1 MALVLAMSMAVG
13 LTACGKDKKK
23 EKPEPKAT
31 AEVENG
37 TAKAGGRGD
46 GQSDV
51 PLVAASASFDRKF
64 NPFLASSEADR
75 QAVDLTQTLLVGND
89 RAGRIVYKGIDGEL
103 REYNDTNY
111 TYFGIADLKVRYRK
125 DKNRTVYR
133 IKLRD
138 DLVFSDGEPLNIDD
152 VIFTMYAF
160 CDTDYQGEVSLGQKN
175 IQGLLNY
182 QANSSVAESLSEG
195 QVDRY
200 LRKMPKALQ
209 KWIDEQVIRKTL
221 KKGMEQCRQNYKG
234 AGYAS
239 AAEYFIAKYSRDP
252 EKRKETDI
260 KKAYQAVVREYNEKN
275 YMLLARAD
283 SGNENAFETAIRR
296 EARKQLA
303 HSRQKAGKAKSVK
316 NISGIRRLNDYEM
329 KVITDGYDKDM
340 IYAMQIPVC
349 ALHYYGDITK
359 YNYQKNQFGFKRGDI
374 SALQA
379 NRTSPMGAGA
389 YRFVKYENGIV
400 YYTSNELYYQ
410 GCPKVAYLQL
420 KDMSGINSE
429 IAELQG
435 KTVDLITASLNQEA
449 FEKLKE
455 VNSNG
460 EISGKTVTTRFVKE
474 NEYAYIG
481 LNAQNVKVGTNGGSE
496 ASKNLRKALATVLS
510 AFRDTARD
518 YYGYG
523 ASGINYPV
531 SADFWLSPEQRDEG
545 SLAYAVD
552 PNGEEIY
559 ESDDDPKEK
568 QEKAA
573 KAALD
578 YLELAGYTI
587 DNGKVTAAPA
597 GASMEYHISILGGES
612 NPMYLMLSEAS
623 ECLANMGITLK
634 LVTVGNQV
642 TFQRNLLSGTVQLWC
657 GSAEAAADLD
667 FYARYG
673 RDNVINLN
681 GTNKNL
687 FHITDVNLDQAMKK
701 ANNSLESK
709 DRIAAADMVYEIIRD
724 WGVELPVYQK
734 RTSLLLSTE
743 RIDEDTVMKD
753 ITPYYGWT
761 QEIQEIEM
769 K

>member
-1 MALVLAMSMAVG
+1 MALVLAVSMTMG

-31 AEVENG
+31 AAVENG

-51 PLVAASASFDRKF
+51 PLVAASASFDKKF

-89 RAGRIVYKGIDGEL
+89 RAGKIVYKGIDGEL

-111 TYFGIADLKVRYRK
+111 TYFGIADVKVRYRK
-125 DKNRTVYR
+125 EKDRTVYR

-152 VIFTMYAF
+152 VIFSIYAF
-160 CDTDYQGEVSLGQKN
+160 CDTDYQGDVSLGQKN

-200 LRKMPKALQ
+200 LRKMPKELQ
-209 KWIDEQVIRKTL
+209 KWIDDQIIRKTL
-221 KKGMEQCRQNYKG
+221 RDGMEQSRENYEE
-234 AGYAS
+234 AGFAS

-252 EKRKETDI
+252 GKRNETDL
-260 KKAYQAVVREYNEKN
+260 KKAYQAVVREYDERN
-275 YMLLARAD
+275 YTLLAKAD
-283 SGNENAFETAIRR
+283 SGDENAFDTAIRR

-303 HSRQKAGKAKSVK
+303 RSRQKAGKAKKVK

-329 KVITDGYDKDM
+329 KIITDGYDKDM
-340 IYAMQIPVC
+340 IYSLQIPVC
-349 ALHYYGDITK
+349 ALHYYGDRTK

-389 YRFVKYENGIV
+389 YRFVKYESGIV

-420 KDMSGINSE
+420 KDMSGISSE
-429 IAELQG
+429 VAELQG
-435 KTVDLITASLNQEA
+435 KTVDLITASLNQEGM
-449 FEKLKE
+449 KE
-455 VNSNG
+455 LEEINSNG
-460 EISGKTVTTRFVKE
+460 EVSGKTVTTRFVKE

-481 LNAQNVKVGTNGGSE
+481 LNARNVKVGTNGGSE
-496 ASKNLRKALATVLS
+496 ASRNLRKALTTVLS
-510 AFRDTARD
+510 AFRDTAKA

-523 ASGINYPV
+523 ASVINYPV
-531 SADFWLSPEQRDEG
+531 SADSWLSPEQREQG
-545 SLAYAVD
+545 SVAYAVD
-552 PNGEEIY
+552 PDGEEIY
-559 ESDDDPKEK
+559 KSDDDPEEK
-568 QEKAA
+568 QEKAVQ
-573 KAALD
+573 AALN

-597 GASMEYHISILGGES
+597 GASLEYQISILGGES
-612 NPMYLMLSEAS
+612 SPMYPMISEAA

-634 LVTVGNQV
+634 PVSVGDQV
-642 TFQRNLLSGTVQLWC
+642 TFRKNLLSGMVQLWC
-657 GSAEAAADLD
+657 GVAEITADLD
-667 FYARYG
+667 FYERYG
-673 RDNVINLN
+673 RDNVVNLD
-681 GTNKNL
+681 GTDENL
-687 FHITDVNLDQAMKK
+687 FHITDVALDQAMKK
-701 ANNSLESK
+701 ADNSQKTK
-709 DRIAAADMVYEIIRD
+709 DRIEAADKVYEIIRD

-743 RIDEDTVMKD
+743 RIDVDTVMED

-761 QEIQEIEM
+761 QEIQDIEM